1 MPEAWTTLFGLALG
15 LGARH
20 GFDADHL
27 TVIDA
32 IARRNLLSRPALARL
47 AGVLF
52 SLGHGLVVCGASAV
66 TISIAAQ
73 WRMPTWLSLTGAILS
88 IAILLGLASV
98 NLTAALFHRSGAAL
112 APVGLKSRFFP
123 RSGAADHPLAIMA
136 TGMVF
141 ALSFDTLTQTAAL
154 SVAGSNFG
162 GVEAALAAAGCFML
176 GMLVS
181 SGLNGLWITHLIGLA
196 SKRAALASRLM
207 VVVIGTLNLVIGLL
221 AFLRLAS
228 PQIDAWSGE
237 RELFVSGIVIA
248 AVAVAFLFAM
258 RIRARSPASPSEPG
272 GGTHDLPQR
281 ARLEPIYAKG

>member
-1 MPEAWTTLFGLALG
+1 MPESWMTLLGLALG

-32 IARRNLLSRPALARL
+32 IARRNVLARPALARV

-52 SLGHGLVVCGASAV
+52 SLGHGIVVCGATVV
-66 TISIAAQ
+66 TISIATQ
-73 WRMPTWLSLTGAILS
+73 WRMPAWLNLTGAILS
-88 IAILLGLASV
+88 VAILLGLAAN
-98 NLTAALFHRSGAAL
+98 NLTSALMHRSGRHI
-112 APVGLKSRFFP
+112 APVGFKSRLFP
-123 RSGAADHPLAIMA
+123 NGRTADHPAAIIA
-136 TGMVF
+136 TGMIF

-162 GVEAALAAAGCFML
+162 GLHTALAAAGCFML

-196 SKRAALASRLM
+196 SKRAERASRLM

-221 AFLRLAS
+221 ALLRFVS
-228 PQIDAWSGE
+228 PWVDAWSGE
-237 RELFVSGIVIA
+237 RELLVSGVVI
-248 AVAVAFLFAM
+248 VAVSAAFVCAM
-258 RIRARSPASPSEPG
+258 CIRARSPAGSSG
-272 GGTHDLPQR
+272 VGAGVGDFPQR
-281 ARLEPIYAKG
+281 ARLEPFYAKG